1 MREKILRI
9 VSNYAK
15 TDTITPDSELITDLG
30 INSIDLVSMVMDFE
44 DEFGVTV
51 PDEALAGIKTVKD
64 IEDLIR

>member
-1 MREKILRI
+1 MQEKILRI

>member
-15 TDTITPDSELITDLG
+15 TETITPDSELITDLG

-64 IEDLIR
+64 IENLVR

>member
-1 MREKILRI
+1 MQEKILRI

-15 TDTITPDSELITDLG
+15 TDMITPDSELITDLG